1 MLDPAVIEQLK
12 AVFSGLEADYRFV
25 VEADA
30 HQAREELLDLL
41 REVTATSGR
50 LSVEELRAEG
60 LQFRIEKNGR
70 ALPVLFKGIPG
81 GHEFTTLILAV
92 LHADGKGKW
101 PDEAVR
107 KRIQALSGPIRLTS
121 YISQS
126 CVNCPEVVQALNQM
140 ALIHPDFEHTMVE
153 GTHFQDEVAR
163 RRIQGVPAVFAGER
177 MLHAGQADLSQLLD
191 KLEAHFGFRAAEK
204 GELRQVDVAVI
215 GGGPA
220 GVAAAI
226 YTARKGLKTAIIAE
240 RIGGQVNETKGIEN
254 MISVAYTE
262 GPQLAASLFKHLGSY
277 PIDVLEHRR
286 VEAIAKDGRIRLSLK
301 GGEEVSAGALI
312 AATGAKW
319 RQLGI
324 PGERENI
331 GRGVAFCPHCDGPFY
346 QNKPVVVVGGGNSGV
361 EAAIDLAGIC
371 KSVVLVEY
379 SSQLKADEVLTRKLG
394 SLSNASVML
403 GAQATAVL
411 DDGAKVVGLRV
422 KDLASGNEQTLVADG
437 IFVQIGLVPNS
448 APFAGLVEL
457 NERGEIVADRAGRT
471 GVPGVYAAGDV
482 TDVPYKQIIISM
494 GAGATAALSVF
505 EDFARGTLEPL
516 PK

>member
-1 MLDPAVIEQLK
+1 MLDPAVAEQLK
-12 AVFSGLEADYRFV
+12 AVCTGLGADYRFV
-25 VEADA
+25 VEAQA
-30 HQAREELLDLL
+30 HPARSELLELL
-41 REVTATSGR
+41 GDVASASGR
-50 LSVEELRAEG
+50 LSLAELPSGG
-60 LQFRIEKNGR
+60 LQFKIEKGGR
-70 ALPVLFKGIPG
+70 ALPLLFKGIPG
-81 GHEFTTLILAV
+81 GHEFTTLVLAV

-107 KRIQALSGPIRLTS
+107 RRIQALSGPIRLTS
-121 YISQS
+121 YVSQG

-140 ALIHPDFEHTMVE
+140 ALIHSDFEHTVVE
-153 GTHFQDEVAR
+153 GTHFQDEIAR
-163 RRIQGVPAVFAGER
+163 RRIQGVPSVFAGDAQ
-177 MLHAGQADLSQLLD
+177 LHVGKADLSQLLD
-191 KLEAHFGFRAAEK
+191 KLEAHFGFRALEK
-204 GELRQVDVAVI
+204 SEARLYDVTVV

-226 YTARKGLKTAIIAE
+226 YTARKGLKTAIVAE

-254 MISVAYTE
+254 LISVAYTE
-262 GPQLAASLFKHLGSY
+262 GPQLAADLFKHLGAY
-277 PIDVLEHRR
+277 PVDVLEHRR
-286 VEAIAKDGRIRLSLK
+286 VESITRDGRIHLSLK
-301 GGEEVSAGALI
+301 GGEAISTGALV

-324 PGERENI
+324 PGERENV

-371 KSVVLVEY
+371 KSVVLVEFAD
-379 SSQLKADEVLTRKLG
+379 QLKADDVLLKKLHT
-394 SLSNASVML
+394 LDNARVLL
-403 GAQATAVL
+403 GTQACAVL

-422 KDLASGNEQTLVADG
+422 KARAGGDEQTLAADG

-457 NERGEIVADRAGRT
+457 NGRGEIVIDRNGRT

-505 EDFARGTLEPL
+505 EDFARGTLEAL